1 MKAKIGDKIQ
11 IIALAPDSDGT
22 PDPRADEYAG
32 KTGIVESIDGIGA
45 LHGTWGSLG
54 ILPEDRYM
62 IVSDV

>member
-1 MKAKIGDKIQ
+1 MKAKVGDKIQ

-22 PDPRADEYAG
+22 PDPRADEYVG

-45 LHGTWGSLG
+45 LHGTWGSLS